1 MYGCKTAS
9 KKSLE
14 RCFGVTGGPR
24 ALSVLGKPAVLVS
37 SNWRNLSMELCFS
50 LQSLPSPFCSHTSF
64 LKACS
69 LPGPLLLLGKHSY
82 FDSKAEKILVFGQRL
97 RPHTPTPSVSLGADG
112 EQDLRSCQHLVSRGS
127 FPKSPVP
134 RVADGVRGALS
145 SPGSASEIRIASIS
159 TRGTDSWVLISLL
172 HVSARQPLFLL
183 TELSN
188 CETKER
194 GGLSRA
200 SRGRR
205 DLHFHCLVLKLT
217 VLTQERG

>member
-97 RPHTPTPSVSLGADG
+97 RPHTPTLSVSLGADG
-112 EQDLRSCQHLVSRGS
+112 EQDLRSCQHPEGRSRNPRCPEWLMVSEGHS
-127 FPKSPVP
+127 AALALPPKSESLPS
-134 RVADGVRGALS
+134 ARGALTH
-145 SPGSASEIRIASIS
+145 G
-159 TRGTDSWVLISLL
+159 
-172 HVSARQPLFLL
+172 
-183 TELSN
+183 
-188 CETKER
+188 C
-194 GGLSRA
+194 
-200 SRGRR
+200 
-205 DLHFHCLVLKLT
+205 
-217 VLTQERG
+217 